1 MQSIQANSYPIHF
14 NEKGYEALNLHLK
27 ENKYSNLFIIVDSN
41 TNEFCL
47 PNFLPYLETEL
58 AIEIIENVLDTLY
71 EIPNKGLKLRNKR
84 LDK

>member
-58 AIEIIENVLDTLY
+58 AIEIIEFDAG
-71 EIPNKGLKLRNKR
+71 EE
-84 LDK
+84 